1 MVLRELSP
9 ANRLVLDLRRVDL
22 APGVSLGSIVDL
34 YQKDPQV
41 LYAEPDYEVRLALT
55 PSDAR
60 FDEQW
65 ALHNEAQ
72 TGGIVDADID
82 APEAWDVITGTG
94 ATIVAVIDTGV
105 DYRHPDLAANIWVNV
120 DEIPG
125 DGIDN
130 DNNGYV
136 DDVHGYDFFNE
147 DGDPLDDHNHG
158 THVAGTIGAVGNDG
172 IGIAGVN
179 WNTQI
184 MALKFLGADG
194 SGTTS
199 DAIEAL
205 RYAVDNGAHI
215 SNNSWGGDPYSQAL
229 YDAIRD
235 ARDANHIFVAASGNG
250 DWIGFGID
258 NDAQPFYPA
267 SFDLDNVVAVAAT
280 DDRDAKAIFANYG
293 LTSVDI
299 AAPGVDILSTT
310 INGTYGLSSGTSMA
324 TPHVAGALSLV
335 RDLDPTQSY
344 QRAHRSRVVIRRPRR
359 ITSRD
364 HGHRWP
370 IERGRGDHSRHGGA
384 TFCIG

>member
-1 MVLRELSP
+1 M
-9 ANRLVLDLRRVDL
+9 
-22 APGVSLGSIVDL
+22 
-34 YQKDPQV
+34 
-41 LYAEPDYEVRLALT
+41 T

-205 RYAVDNGAHI
+205 
-215 SNNSWGGDPYSQAL
+215 
-229 YDAIRD
+229 
-235 ARDANHIFVAASGNG
+235 F
-250 DWIGFGID
+250 
-258 NDAQPFYPA
+258 
-267 SFDLDNVVAVAAT
+267 
-280 DDRDAKAIFANYG
+280 
-293 LTSVDI
+293 
-299 AAPGVDILSTT
+299 
-310 INGTYGLSSGTSMA
+310 A
-324 TPHVAGALSLV
+324 TPSITVPTFPTIAGAAIPIHKLCTMLSAMLV
-335 RDLDPTQSY
+335 T
-344 QRAHRSRVVIRRPRR
+344 R
-359 ITSRD
+359 ITSSLLPLAMGIGLVSASTTTPSRFIPPVLTWTTSW
-364 HGHRWP
+364 RWLRP
-370 IERGRGDHSRHGGA
+370 MTGMPRPFLPTTG
-384 TFCIG
+384 